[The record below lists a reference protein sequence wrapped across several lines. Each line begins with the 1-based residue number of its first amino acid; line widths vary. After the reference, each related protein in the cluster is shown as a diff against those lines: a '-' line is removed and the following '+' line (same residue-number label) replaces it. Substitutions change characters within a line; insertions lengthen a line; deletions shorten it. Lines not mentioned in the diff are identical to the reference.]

1 MESSRESF
9 GKIHLEWW
17 KNLDLS
23 DSDHAAST
31 SPRHNHSAAIVK
43 TNILQTSTS
52 ESEKELELRKRKV
65 HLRAANNR
73 KSTNNA
79 FSSALNDTEVTVP
92 LKLRKKRANYS
103 ELHSDSDRGISR
115 ERLQEDEEDDNLSP
129 SEKILKSKPRISR
142 RRKNDSTKD
151 QNPFQDILTED
162 GALNGNT
169 TRQSVALE
177 KESSKR
183 SMHRSIDASK
193 EHADD
198 KRKSVRAS
206 QAIPLKSVETDSLNL
221 LPPNVEN
228 AALQSNEI
236 VQSSDESSEI
246 VHNKLLNV
254 RLLQRARKSVGRN
267 AFADALADDANVE
280 NVSLQSNANKIV
292 QSSDES
298 SEIVHNKPLN
308 VRLLQRARKSVGRN
322 AFADALADDANVE
335 NVSLQSNANK
345 IVQSSDESSESVHNK
360 PLNVRLL
367 QRARKSVGRNAFA
380 DALADDV
387 NVENAALQSNA
398 NEIVKSSDESF
409 EIVHNTPL
417 KFRLLQRARKSVGRN
432 AFADA
437 LANSSTAN
445 PNKENDIHDNEP
457 PLVPPPTLSPSKRS
471 VNRSKTKI
479 DITHE
484 NSPTRKRSRSS
495 LIAEEKQSL
504 DARAKD
510 NIEAN
515 SSSSSL
521 DDDESRRKKSV
532 FLKSKSGNSRKS
544 LNKNP
549 YEEILEEDSNIS
561 ARKSNVSTKDNRVPV
576 QANDNTGGNL
586 SNSSLDNNESR
597 GKRSVFL
604 KPKSR
609 ISASFRKSLSKNP
622 YEKILEEDNNISPRK
637 SNASTE
643 DNRASLE
650 RDETATRII
659 QMRGSLSTE
668 KLSQSER
675 NRTSVE
681 GSDISLTSS
690 NSQMSSNSEKP
701 SNVERDVSKKLNVS
715 LENKSRI
722 SENSDLANASKSIS
736 RKSIVAKTPEKE
748 VSFSRKST
756 REETSKKHTNAIGST
771 STNNIVTPEISD
783 NSRDDTDIEQDLST
797 FKRVSKSGPDKE
809 GRLTRDT
816 LRNRSETPKSA
827 NTGVHKVLDN
837 SQNDAS
843 SKRASSVP
851 KRLSKSSPGIETRLP
866 RLKNRSET
874 PKPANTVHEAIDNS
888 HNNTNIEH
896 DSSSPK
902 RLSKSSPAKEDCLT
916 RNNFRNRSETPKSI
930 SKNMELPRR
939 SINWIADN
947 EEYNV
952 NADSEINIG
961 GISQIMS
968 STRFSKVNA
977 NIGTHRSTIQSV
989 EIEAADGE
997 NTDLGIQ
1004 ITQRHSTSTEAET
1017 GNKAVNRQSVQ
1028 STNRTSIKE
1037 SRETAGRQTS
1047 LNKSQNYRNTSVRAS
1062 GKDVSFNASK
1072 LNSSKIPRKIDDFF
1086 KVKQASTTID
1096 KSNERAQKSQT
1107 FDTEKME
1114 KIKTELEKI
1123 KKREMAAMKKV
1134 TTDKKESALKTKDV
1148 KSLTSK
1154 QATKKKPVAN
1164 VTKVVNKAFL
1174 VDGKV
1179 YRAPRLPRPKHW
1191 ATDRLYKFLWN
1202 RMEPKYK
1209 LATRLKS
1216 EKFVQELA
1224 KIVSLVERRKNYEN
1238 YEIEMQALMKQMA
1251 RLGIISTRNDFY
1263 HFCQDF
1269 LPYEFRVKVVPMLLP
1284 GNKNNIPYD
1293 PEKLHIPLL
1302 DT

>member
-1 MESSRESF
+1 MAKRKSYIRKRSSIRRSTGSGLLDPDTNIMDEEQTFWYDHLQEKTFPRHSLSHTVNETPRQLDLSSRMESSQDR
-9 GKIHLEWW
+9 LEWW

-31 SPRHNHSAAIVK
+31 SSRHNYSAAIVK

-92 LKLRKKRANYS
+92 LKLRKKQANYS
-103 ELHSDSDRGISR
+103 ELHSDSDRGVSR
-115 ERLQEDEEDDNLSP
+115 ERLQEDEEDDNLSL

-142 RRKNDSTKD
+142 KRKNDSAKD

-169 TRQSVALE
+169 KRQSVALE

-183 SMHRSIDASK
+183 LMHRSIDVSK

-246 VHNKLLNV
+246 VHNK
-254 RLLQRARKSVGRN
+254 
-267 AFADALADDANVE
+267 
-280 NVSLQSNANKIV
+280 
-292 QSSDES
+292 
-298 SEIVHNKPLN
+298 
-308 VRLLQRARKSVGRN
+308 
-322 AFADALADDANVE
+322 
-335 NVSLQSNANK
+335 
-345 IVQSSDESSESVHNK
+345 

-398 NEIVKSSDESF
+398 NEIVQSSDESF

-457 PLVPPPTLSPSKRS
+457 PLMPPPTLSPSKRS

-495 LIAEEKQSL
+495 LIAEKKQSL

-532 FLKSKSGNSRKS
+532 FLKSKSGNLRKS

-576 QANDNTGGNL
+576 QANDNTGGNS

-622 YEKILEEDNNISPRK
+622 FEKILEEDNISPRK

-650 RDETATRII
+650 RDETATRIN

-668 KLSQSER
+668 KRSQSER

-690 NSQMSSNSEKP
+690 NSQMSSNSENP
-701 SNVERDVSKKLNVS
+701 SNVERDVSKKSNVS

-756 REETSKKHTNAIGST
+756 REETSKRHTNAIGST

-827 NTGVHKVLDN
+827 NIGVHKVLDN

-866 RLKNRSET
+866 RLRNRSET
-874 PKPANTVHEAIDNS
+874 PKFANTVHEAIDNS
-888 HNNTNIEH
+888 HNNTNREH
-896 DSSSPK
+896 DSSLPK
-902 RLSKSSPAKEDCLT
+902 RLSKSSPAKEDRLT

-968 STRFSKVNA
+968 STSISKVNA

-1017 GNKAVNRQSVQ
+1017 GSKAVNRQSVQ
-1028 STNRTSIKE
+1028 SSNRTSIKE

-1114 KIKTELEKI
+1114 KIKTELERI

-1148 KSLTSK
+1148 KYLTSK

-1269 LPYEFRVKVVPMLLP
+1269 MPYEFRVKVVPMLLP

-1293 PEKLHIPLL
+1293 PEKLYIPLL
-1302 DT
+1302 DSD